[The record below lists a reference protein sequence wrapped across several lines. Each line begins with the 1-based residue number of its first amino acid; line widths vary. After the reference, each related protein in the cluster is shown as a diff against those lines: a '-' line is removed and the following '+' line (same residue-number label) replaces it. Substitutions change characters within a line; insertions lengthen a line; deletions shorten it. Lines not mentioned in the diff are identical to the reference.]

1 MFIYAGNKFAGV
13 IKYENYIEFTNNMA
27 TVNGCDR
34 ILKADVCLVKLYLKT
49 MDNQLSNYSVIS
61 IVCALNIILIF

>member
-1 MFIYAGNKFAGV
+1 
-13 IKYENYIEFTNNMA
+13 MA
-27 TVNGCDR
+27 TFNGCDR

-61 IVCALNIILIF
+61 NQICHIVCALNIFFFF